1 MGNEI
6 LIPEMPQLRQMVLL
20 GEHLA
25 IVIEVKA
32 DCTRKNIDKF
42 MDHMKNHF
50 RPRQP
55 HPLLTPQLLRNL
67 WKSLASHDWYSR
79 M

>member
-1 MGNEI
+1 MENEI

-42 MDHMKNHF
+42 MDRNN
-50 RPRQP
+50 
-55 HPLLTPQLLRNL
+55 LTRF
-67 WKSLASHDWYSR
+67 
-79 M
+79 

>member
-20 GEHLA
+20 GGHLA

-42 MDHMKNHF
+42 MDRNS
-50 RPRQP
+50 
-55 HPLLTPQLLRNL
+55 LTRF
-67 WKSLASHDWYSR
+67 
-79 M
+79 